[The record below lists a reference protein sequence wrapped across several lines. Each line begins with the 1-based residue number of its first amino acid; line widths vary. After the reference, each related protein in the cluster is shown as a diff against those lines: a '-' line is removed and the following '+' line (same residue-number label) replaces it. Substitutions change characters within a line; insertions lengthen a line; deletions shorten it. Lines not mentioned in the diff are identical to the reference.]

1 MTGTDKIRGSL
12 NQRGGPL
19 GERHENLKFGT
30 NEYDDPTRTE
40 VEGRGTFWNE
50 LERQEL
56 RRSQTEPLPE
66 EWTPWKDVSALLA
79 MSNVEDG

>member
-1 MTGTDKIRGSL
+1 MNDGPDKNRGSL

-19 GERHENLKFGT
+19 GERHENLKFEA
-30 NEYDDPTRTE
+30 NEDDEPTRTE

-56 RRSQTEPLPE
+56 RQSQTEPLPE
-66 EWTPWKDVSALLA
+66 E
-79 MSNVEDG
+79 